1 MAIKEFS
8 SAEHIP
14 EEFKKIGNVSAFGG
28 TVDDVTAK
36 LAVEAEKIGG
46 EAFKV
51 IGISGNN
58 KLHGNAIVYK
68 KD

>member
-1 MAIKEFS
+1 MSIKEFS

-14 EEFKKIGNVSAFGG
+14 EEFKKIGNVSTFGD
-28 TVDDVTAK
+28 TVDHVTGK
-36 LAVEAEKIGG
+36 LAAEAEKIGG
-46 EAFKV
+46 DAFKV